1 VGWMPPVYNTSAYG
15 TLGHISKVSFGGN
28 TFGETNVNSVTKQEA
43 EQRAAYY
50 ALCALGV
57 INDQDYKGDVSV
69 SVPGPTNASF
79 ISYKCSL
86 ADFCQQC
93 NILPPRYATTKHSN
107 GFSSMV
113 QIGNHTFN
121 MPGRVMNGLEVEQKT
136 AFTALTGL
144 CMLDSQAGYHP
155 ECCFSVPAPGDEK
168 FVSYKCSLLSFCQ
181 RYKLPPPQ
189 YITSQGANGYYAKL
203 KFGGLYFQSSENFNS
218 RLVAEQQAAFEA
230 LLGLGLLPSTLDF
243 NENDIPRSPHVSESY
258 SRSSSTGGSRTGSK
272 PPSKPGSRSGSRH
285 GSFSSEGVASR
296 ANVSGDAYA
305 IPSVGFSGGS
315 QSSKNSSSTNVS
327 YAYTGYNE
335 GGVSTNNNFGVKVTP
350 VLKENNAQTSIQIS
364 SSTGGDNQ
372 SSSSQQFSSSTQ
384 QFSSSSSYSSTSY
397 VQKSS
402 SSRIVQSSASSRQ
415 VTQGSASLQPRL
427 TDIES
432 EMAGLEGL
440 IQDLNGISS

>member
-1 VGWMPPVYNTSAYG
+1 MTFTWLFTCLYWYKFQTSILWFYFWNTNFIAFC
-15 TLGHISKVSFGGN
+15 LG
-28 TFGETNVNSVTKQEA
+28 
-43 EQRAAYY
+43 
-50 ALCALGV
+50 
-57 INDQDYKGDVSV
+57 
-69 SVPGPTNASF
+69 
-79 ISYKCSL
+79 
-86 ADFCQQC
+86 
-93 NILPPRYATTKHSN
+93 
-107 GFSSMV
+107 
-113 QIGNHTFN
+113 
-121 MPGRVMNGLEVEQKT
+121 
-136 AFTALTGL
+136 
-144 CMLDSQAGYHP
+144 
-155 ECCFSVPAPGDEK
+155 CFSVPAPGDEK

-397 VQKSS
+397 VQVSLLFCLFTWKVYSC
-402 SSRIVQSSASSRQ
+402 RIRHR
-415 VTQGSASLQPRL
+415 SLLGFEFLRFVNFICVNSFPINKWRP
-427 TDIES
+427 
-432 EMAGLEGL
+432 
-440 IQDLNGISS
+440 NFISTEDQIPNWFY